1 MPEFVHLNHLRQ
13 YTKDAEETSEPWLRW
28 QYKRKLVN
36 GETEPIDSLFEN
48 EWIDAL
54 GPIPFNPYY
63 EYRRK
68 PQMIRIGEFDVPEP
82 VREPLE
88 YDQEY
93 WLANPTEPKPHKYD
107 WSGDYIDLRW
117 LAAGLIHLTEE
128 AAQIHIDALRS
139 FTRRGE

>member
-36 GETEPIDSLFEN
+36 EETDPIDSLFEN

-54 GPIPFNPYY
+54 GPIPFNPSY

-68 PQMIRIGEFDVPEP
+68 PKTILINGFEVPEP
-82 VREPLE
+82 VRDPLH

-93 WLANPTEPKPHKYD
+93 WLANPTEHTARKYE
-107 WSGDYIDLRW
+107 WEGDDVDLRW
-117 LAAGLIHLTEE
+117 LAAGLIHLDKES
-128 AAQIHIDALRS
+128 AQIHIDALLS
-139 FTRRGE
+139 FTRRVE